1 MKNRFKDLDPN
12 MKNRFKDLD
21 PIWRDAVDQSNDEE
35 VNRRIAEA
43 AKAKTEYENLREAD
57 LALQEAKAKYQDLD
71 KPYREDLKQ
80 CNLKVRYA
88 STILKERG
96 KV

>member
-1 MKNRFKDLDPN
+1 MA
-12 MKNRFKDLD
+12 KNRFKDLD
-21 PIWRDAVDQSNDEE
+21 PIWRDAVDSSTDDE

-43 AKAKTEYENLREAD
+43 AKARTEYENIREND
-57 LALQEAKAKYQDLD
+57 LELQEAKAKYQDLD
-71 KPYREDLKQ
+71 KPYKEDIKQ
-80 CNLKVRYA
+80 CNLRIRYA